1 MKATHALNIELD
13 SATIRAGVTDLA
25 IQTSIKANYIATDGS
40 GGTFSVKDV
49 VLTKDEAKEF
59 LGLFDRIFD
68 RVTRKSRVSVY
79 KRFDG
84 KRLTNARDKNWSRG
98 TWYVWKRIRGR
109 VIHRALP
116 EARTQA
122 DAENAER
129 KLVAD
134 AFNRRY
140 GVLDDTLFADFANT
154 TYLNYCRQKNANYKA
169 KDLYVRIL
177 VAEFGSTPLLDI
189 TPQTLRD
196 LQWKL
201 LRRKQDK
208 DKERTLSPS
217 SVNRIMSTAS
227 KIFTLAC
234 EEGKLDDNPMRFV
247 KMLKEPAPRNRLL
260 SAGEKERLWEELSK
274 DQLLLRLVTLAV
286 NTPLRRGQLL
296 AITPDAVDW
305 SNGLL
310 SARSSK
316 GRAIRIV
323 PLNTTAL
330 NTLRLMFA
338 DSQLPFPI
346 TDFRRRWRPALIAAG
361 INQPDGKRGD
371 NFTFHDL
378 RKEFASELLRRNVNP
393 EMINQLFA
401 HSTMQITQAY
411 MHSELADQ
419 TAAVRELDPKIQE
432 SEVVQ

>member
-1 MKATHALNIELD
+1 M
-13 SATIRAGVTDLA
+13 G
-25 IQTSIKANYIATDGS
+25 
-40 GGTFSVKDV
+40 
-49 VLTKDEAKEF
+49 
-59 LGLFDRIFD
+59 
-68 RVTRKSRVSVY
+68 VY
-79 KRFDG
+79 KKYNG
-84 KRLTNARDKNWSRG
+84 ERLKNAKDKNWSRG

-116 EARTQA
+116 EAQTK
-122 DAENAER
+122 DEAENAER
-129 KLVAD
+129 EIVTR

-140 GVLDDTLFADFANT
+140 GILDDTLFADFANGP
-154 TYLNYCRQKNANYKA
+154 YLNYCEQKNRNVKA
-169 KDLYVRIL
+169 KKLYVRIL
-177 VAEFGSTPLLDI
+177 VEHFRSTPLLDI
-189 TPQTLRD
+189 TPQMLRD

-201 LRRKQDK
+201 QRRKHEKYEDQ
-208 DKERTLSPS
+208 TISAS

-227 KIFTLAC
+227 KIFSLAC
-234 EEGKLDDNPMRFV
+234 EEGKLELNPMRHV

-260 SAGEKERLWEELSK
+260 TAREKEKLWDELGK

-310 SARSSK
+310 FAKSSK
-316 GRAIRIV
+316 GRGARRV

-330 NTLRLMFA
+330 NTLRSMCD
-338 DSQLPFPI
+338 DSQLPFPLK
-346 TDFRRRWRPALIAAG
+346 DFRKRWEPALIAAG
-361 INQPDGKRGD
+361 INFKGNKRGD

-378 RKEFASELLRRNVNP
+378 RHVFATDLLRSNVNP
-393 EMINQLFA
+393 ELVRQLFG
-401 HSTMQITQAY
+401 HSSMQITQGY
-411 MHSELADQ
+411 INSELADQ